1 MGNNRTVQ
9 LLGWLE
15 GKEKNNLIKTNMS
28 VLVSMF
34 VVAFQIAF
42 CVEIH
47 ANDVFLFFK
56 NYF

>member
-34 VVAFQIAF
+34 VVAF
-42 CVEIH
+42 
-47 ANDVFLFFK
+47 
-56 NYF
+56 